1 VSGKYGY
8 IIRGF
13 LAFTLFSAN
22 LLATSKSTQPFA
34 TELDY
39 SLSSLTIT
47 KSPPLTFDEL
57 DQKNQ
62 ERRKTTLWPP
72 LKRLMENKSNT
83 AKQNQPSKKTESMIQ
98 VLSTDDT
105 SAPVIY
111 RDRYSPKTG
120 IIHYDPIYY
129 HVYVSDLIKTR
140 KITPKGVVVHVY
152 GGAVPMVRQ
161 DPNGTAEEVMYAREN
176 YIVYAINPKGVAKKG
191 EWFRTLQGRTGGLFS
206 TIDDINYFA
215 YLLKYKVADTRK
227 NFPVMHSFIP
237 KSAPFFLCG
246 SSMGGHVTLLVA
258 TDSRR
263 KISVPHLGKDISVDK
278 IFDGFM
284 PSMAIVNVH
293 DELLSGTRASQS
305 RLKYF
310 KSNEWKER
318 KLDTWLKNAYTVYN
332 PYLFEDHNERF
343 SPQYRASNIDRPVLL
358 YHGLKDINVSPEQSF
373 NFHRACQEANTAQ
386 WINVRYDP
394 GVGHFSP
401 STFTEMYDFYETVY
415 TFMDRVRYGKHT
427 DRPFVLSS
435 KDLQLTAA
443 ATDYASFLTR
453 ANNIDLSTLWGS
465 FLLNAVKNHLKY
477 RQETPNPHISW
488 QSYTRGYSKDYYRM
502 IAAFYVHTLL
512 PLSDTKG
519 PARHSLMT
527 LRKEILHSIMKE
539 LNLED
544 QEKTSKILKKEL
556 RHLSQLQ
563 IELQETEQKEIIQ
576 SIGANRQNIPHR
588 PRFDRSL
595 IKPCSPKIQNRIQ
608 ALKENNFL
616 NFNKMPQLTR
626 LVKKIGIGDSYKGL
640 LCLTALDAH
649 LKADYLKL
657 LNFMNTDASLC
668 SITFPPW
675 RELI

>member
-1 VSGKYGY
+1 MSGKYGY

-13 LAFTLFSAN
+13 LAFTLLSAN
-22 LLATSKSTQPFA
+22 LLATSKSAQPFA
-34 TELDY
+34 IEIDY
-39 SLSSLTIT
+39 SLSSFTIT

-57 DQKNQ
+57 DQENQ
-62 ERRKTTLWPP
+62 ERRKNTLWTP
-72 LKRLMENKSNT
+72 LKRLMDNKSNT
-83 AKQNQPSKKTESMIQ
+83 AKENQPSKKTASKIHA
-98 VLSTDDT
+98 LSTDDT

-111 RDRYSPKTG
+111 RDRYSPTSG
-120 IIHYDPIYY
+120 ITYYDPIYY

-140 KITPKGVVVHVY
+140 KITPKGVVIHVY
-152 GGAVPMVRQ
+152 GGAIPMVKQ

-215 YLLKYKVADTRK
+215 YLLKYKVPDTRK
-227 NFPVMHSFIP
+227 NLPVMHSFIP
-237 KSAPFFLCG
+237 ESAPFFLCG

-258 TDSRR
+258 TDSKR
-263 KISVPHLGKDISVDK
+263 KISVPHLGGDISVHK

-293 DELLSGTRASQS
+293 DDLLSGTRVSQR

-310 KSNEWKER
+310 KGTEWRKR
-318 KLDTWLKNAYTVYN
+318 KLDTWLKNAYTAYN
-332 PYLFEDHNERF
+332 PYLYENHNERF

-373 NFHRACQEANTAQ
+373 NFHRSCQEANTAQ
-386 WINVRYDP
+386 WINLRYDP

-401 STFTEMYDFYETVY
+401 STFTEMYNFYETVY
-415 TFMDRVRYGKHT
+415 TFMDRVCYGKNI
-427 DRPFVLSS
+427 DQPFVLSS

-453 ANNIDLSTLWGS
+453 AHNIDLSTSYGS
-465 FLLNAVKNHLKY
+465 FLLNAVINHLKY
-477 RQETPNPHISW
+477 KKETPNPHISW
-488 QSYTRGYSKDYYRM
+488 QSYKRGYSKDYYRM
-502 IAAFYVHTLL
+502 IATFYVHTLL
-512 PLSDTKG
+512 PLSETKG
-519 PARHSLMT
+519 PARLSLMD
-527 LRKEILHSIMKE
+527 LRKEILRSIMQE

-544 QEKTSKILKKEL
+544 QEKKSKILKKEL

-563 IELQETEQKEIIQ
+563 IELRDAEQKEVIH
-576 SIGANRQNIPHR
+576 SIRANPKNIPHR

-595 IKPCSPKIQNRIQ
+595 IKPFSPKIQKRIQ
-608 ALKENNFL
+608 TLKENNFL

-626 LVKKIGIGDSYKGL
+626 LVRKIGIGDSYKGL
-640 LCLTALDAH
+640 LCLTALDAN

-657 LNFMNTDASLC
+657 LNFMKTDTSLC
-668 SITFPPW
+668 SITFPTW
-675 RELI
+675 SELI